1 MFNVSD
7 RVGSGFIR
15 LFGYQNRKIPGILP
29 ANKTVQIPFISGA
42 IPESNRAFNS
52 LLMNVINLNF
62 SLTDIVSDES
72 SALHMIESSE
82 QQSEPSSSASVHEE
96 AHQSPRHR
104 SQIASSSRQQQREE
118 QQRIHVCVSLLYLPY

>member
-1 MFNVSD
+1 
-7 RVGSGFIR
+7 
-15 LFGYQNRKIPGILP
+15 
-29 ANKTVQIPFISGA
+29 
-42 IPESNRAFNS
+42 
-52 LLMNVINLNF
+52 MNVINLNF

-104 SQIASSSRQQQREE
+104 SQIPSSSRQQQREE
-118 QQRIHVCVSLLYLPY
+118 QQRIHVSPNSFLYYTYHISFELIR

>member
-1 MFNVSD
+1 MSEWQ
-7 RVGSGFIR
+7 G
-15 LFGYQNRKIPGILP
+15 LFGYHNKKVPEILP
-29 ANKTVQIPFISGA
+29 ANKIVQFFLLADP
-42 IPESNRAFNS
+42 IPENLQTFNS
-52 LLMNVINLNF
+52 LSLLNV
-62 SLTDIVSDES
+62 LTDIISDES

-118 QQRIHVCVSLLYLPY
+118 QQRIHVSLNSPCFFTILTILVLNLSVK